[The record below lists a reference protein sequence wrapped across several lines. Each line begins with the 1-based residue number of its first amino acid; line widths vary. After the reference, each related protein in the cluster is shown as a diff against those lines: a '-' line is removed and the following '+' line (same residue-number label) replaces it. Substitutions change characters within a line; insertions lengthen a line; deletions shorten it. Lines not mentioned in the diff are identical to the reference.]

1 MDTREIIE
9 TLKNYYWTKSYVGL
23 DGEDDKPELD
33 SHENC
38 AFFAILKTLSKE
50 QLEEASDM
58 LYDHLI
64 PLTFMVHRTLSP
76 DNYNVFT
83 KNDSMSNLLKRFE
96 DKKSKRVVESRK
108 EILRR
113 YPYQDYSVQKKIIKS
128 FLSSDCVSGRE
139 WAAIEADR
147 RWDKSFV
154 DSIKSAYEKKATDKV
169 AITYIRHLPIEYVK
183 AKEESLVMLSRTE
196 FCIRMGDNA
205 DQYIHKYDLS
215 IFEHLYVKAR
225 IGKKPDLTDIQVER
239 RFFRHIY
246 IFSQKVLM
254 RVDGDYDSISQIPW
268 LRRALWALGELGYRE
283 LLMKYLAFN
292 KWVVDSFV
300 YDSKIP
306 LFSYVQQWIADNY
319 FPNIPI
325 SKSIDWNKILDKIA
339 TIPHPRSIKID
350 SLKDLDEYDDLPPN
364 VIETLSDFM

>member
-9 TLKNYYWTKSYVGL
+9 TLKNYYWERSHVGL
-23 DGEDDKPELD
+23 EGEEYKPELD
-33 SHENC
+33 ALENC
-38 AFFAILKTLSKE
+38 AFFAVLKTLSKE
-50 QLEEASDM
+50 ELEEAKWM
-58 LYDHLI
+58 LYDHLM
-64 PLTFMVHRTLSP
+64 PLTFMVFKALEP
-76 DNYNVFT
+76 NKYNVYI
-83 KNDSMSNLLKRFE
+83 KNESISNLLKRVE
-96 DKKSKRVVESRK
+96 NKKSKRVVESRK

-113 YPYQDYSVQKKIIKS
+113 YPYQDYTIQKKIIKA
-128 FLSSDCVSGRE
+128 FLSSNSVADRE

-154 DSIKSAYEKKATDKV
+154 DSIKSAYEKKATEKV
-169 AITYIRHLPIEYVK
+169 AITYMRNLPIEDVK

-196 FCIRMGDNA
+196 FCIHMMENA
-205 DQYIHKYDLS
+205 DHYIRKYDLS
-215 IFEHLYVKAR
+215 IFEYLYVKAR

-246 IFSQKVLM
+246 IFAQKALM
-254 RVDGDYDSISQIPW
+254 QVDGDYNSITQIPW
-268 LRRALWALGELGYRE
+268 LRRALWALGELGYRA
-283 LLMKYLAFN
+283 LLIKFLEFN
-292 KWVVDSFV
+292 KWVVNSFV

-306 LFSYVQQWIADNY
+306 LFSYAQQWIADNY
-319 FPNIPI
+319 FPNLQV
-325 SKSIDWNKILDKIA
+325 SESINWNNILDKIQ

>member
-38 AFFAILKTLSKE
+38 AFFAILKTLSRE

-58 LYDHLI
+58 LYDYLM

-83 KNDSMSNLLKRFE
+83 KNESMSNLLKRFE

-128 FLSSDCVSGRE
+128 FLSSDCVSDRE

-154 DSIKSAYEKKATDKV
+154 DAIKSAYEKKATEKV
-169 AITYIRHLPIEYVK
+169 AITYIRNLPIEDVL

-196 FCIRMGDNA
+196 FCIRMGNKA

-225 IGKKPDLTDIQVER
+225 IGKKLDLTDIQVER

-254 RVDGDYDSISQIPW
+254 GVDGNYDSISQIPW

-283 LLMKYLAFN
+283 LLMKFLAFN

-300 YDSKIP
+300 YDSKKP
-306 LFSYVQQWIADNY
+306 LFSYIQQWIADNY
-319 FPNIPI
+319 FPKIQI
-325 SKSIDWNKILDKIA
+325 TESIDWNKILDKIP

>member
-1 MDTREIIE
+1 M
-9 TLKNYYWTKSYVGL
+9 
-23 DGEDDKPELD
+23 
-33 SHENC
+33 
-38 AFFAILKTLSKE
+38 
-50 QLEEASDM
+50 
-58 LYDHLI
+58 
-64 PLTFMVHRTLSP
+64 
-76 DNYNVFT
+76 
-83 KNDSMSNLLKRFE
+83 
-96 DKKSKRVVESRK
+96 
-108 EILRR
+108 
-113 YPYQDYSVQKKIIKS
+113 
-128 FLSSDCVSGRE
+128 SSDCVSDRE

-169 AITYIRHLPIEYVK
+169 AITYIRHLPIEDVK

-196 FCIRMGDNA
+196 FCIRMGNKA

-225 IGKKPDLTDIQVER
+225 IGKKLDLTDIQVER

-254 RVDGDYDSISQIPW
+254 GVDGNYDSISQIPW